1 MASTRASKTPAGA
14 ATTSTTTRR
23 DKHGHVMDARYY
35 FRQYCGLVCTLCSFA
50 SIVLAAHVRNE
61 AGQSADLKPFIWG
74 AVGFGLVGALL
85 HELRPYQSKT
95 TMTFDKAAVEAR
107 KAEIAAGAKESESKK
122 AK

>member
-1 MASTRASKTPAGA
+1 
-14 ATTSTTTRR
+14 
-23 DKHGHVMDARYY
+23 
-35 FRQYCGLVCTLCSFA
+35 
-50 SIVLAAHVRNE
+50 
-61 AGQSADLKPFIWG
+61 
-74 AVGFGLVGALL
+74 VGALL